1 MALVRTHDGVL
12 RYTAWLMLVTD
23 VGFIVYWLLIVTRA
37 LPPELMFDDYEIPSV
52 AAWNWSFLPLDVA
65 ISVTGLWALQALRRG
80 RASAQVI
87 LPISLTLTSASGG
100 MALAFWAIAGDF
112 DIAWW
117 APNAYLLIFPIPLL
131 IHLARRPE
139 LLAPANG
146 RAV

>member
-1 MALVRTHDGVL
+1 MALVRTDDGVL
-12 RYTAWLMLVTD
+12 RTTAWLMLVTD

-37 LPPELMFDDYEIPSV
+37 LPPELMFDDYEVPAV

-65 ISVTGLWALQALRRG
+65 ISATGLLALRALRRG
-80 RASAQVI
+80 RASARVL
-87 LPISLTLTSASGG
+87 LPVSLTLTSVSGG

-131 IHLARRPE
+131 VHLARRPE
-139 LLAPANG
+139 LLGPVSA
-146 RAV
+146 RSV